1 MVQLR
6 RARVGLGSRNRNFAL
21 TTVTRT
27 EGIIPHLLG
36 SFIVYESSFN

>member
-6 RARVGLGSRNRNFAL
+6 RPQVSLRSRNRNFVL
-21 TTVTRT
+21 TIVTRT

-36 SFIVYESSFN
+36 SFIVYESSLN